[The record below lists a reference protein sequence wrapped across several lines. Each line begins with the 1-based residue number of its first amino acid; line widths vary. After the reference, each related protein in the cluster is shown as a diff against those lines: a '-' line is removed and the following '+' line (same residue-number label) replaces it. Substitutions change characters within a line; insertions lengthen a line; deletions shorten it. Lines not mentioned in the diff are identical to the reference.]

1 MRVEWLFASLF
12 CSLSMLAFPA
22 HAEKADKSK
31 PINLEADSVR
41 VEDAKQTAIYEGHVV
56 LTQGTLMMTAEKIE
70 LRQDAKGFTV
80 GNASGSPVYFR
91 QKMDGREELAEG
103 WADRIIYDGGADKLQ
118 LSGQARLKRGADEL
132 RGSLIIYD
140 AKTEF
145 YQAQGSSNGVK
156 GRVKAVIQPKNSALA
171 NEPSQVAKP

>member
-1 MRVEWLFASLF
+1 MRVERLFACLV

-56 LTQGTLMMTAEKIE
+56 LTQGTLKITADKIE
-70 LRQDAKGFTV
+70 FRQDAKGFSV
-80 GNASGSPVYFR
+80 GNATGSPVYFR

-103 WADRIIYDGGADKLQ
+103 WANRIVYDGGTEKLQ
-118 LSGQARLKRGADEL
+118 LSGEARLKRGADEL
-132 RGSLIIYD
+132 RGSLILYD
-140 AKTEF
+140 AKNQY

-156 GRVKAVIQPKNSALA
+156 GRVRAVIQPKASPLT
-171 NEPSQVAKP
+171 NEPNLVGKP

>member
-1 MRVEWLFASLF
+1 MRVEWLFASLV

-22 HAEKADKSK
+22 YAEKADKAK

-56 LTQGTLMMTAEKIE
+56 LTQGTLMMTADKIE

-80 GNASGSPVYFR
+80 GNASGSPVHFR
-91 QKMDGREELAEG
+91 QKMDGREEFAEG

>member
-1 MRVEWLFASLF
+1 MRIEWLFASLV
-12 CSLSMLAFPA
+12 CSFSMLAFPA
-22 HAEKADKSK
+22 HAENADKSK

-41 VEDAKQTAIYEGHVV
+41 VEDSKQAAIYEGHVV
-56 LTQGTLMMTAEKIE
+56 MTQGSLRMTADKIE
-70 LRQDAKGFTV
+70 FRQDAKGFTV

-91 QKMDGREELAEG
+91 QKLDGREEFAEG

-132 RGSLIIYD
+132 RGSLILYD

-156 GRVKAVIQPKNSALA
+156 GRVRAVIQPKNVPLA
-171 NEPSQVAKP
+171 NESSQVAKP